1 MRDGFAMGTA
11 PAAETIR
18 VLIVDDH
25 RLFVEALRATL
36 SSEPRIEVVGVAF
49 DGAEAIRLA
58 AELSPDVVLMDIDM
72 PVMNGIE
79 ATRRICD
86 ANPDVKVVIIT
97 GSESGVD
104 SSRARAAGAA
114 AFMRKD
120 RSAAQL
126 VEAVPEVSTL
136 LLAFGRGRS
145 S

>member
-1 MRDGFAMGTA
+1 MGTA
-11 PAAETIR
+11 PAAEAIR

-25 RLFVEALRATL
+25 RLYVEALRTTL
-36 SSEPRIEVVGVAF
+36 SSEPRVEVVGVAF

-72 PVMNGIE
+72 PVMSGIE
-79 ATRRICD
+79 ATRRICEAD
-86 ANPDVKVVIIT
+86 PEVQVVIIT
-97 GSESGVD
+97 GTESGLD
-104 SSRARAAGAA
+104 AAHARAAGAA

>member
-1 MRDGFAMGTA
+1 MGTA

-49 DGAEAIRLA
+49 DGTEAIRLA

-97 GSESGVD
+97 GSESRVD

>member
-1 MRDGFAMGTA
+1 MGTA
-11 PAAETIR
+11 PAAEAIR

-25 RLFVEALRATL
+25 RLFVEDLRATL
-36 SSEPRIEVVGVAF
+36 SAEPRVEVVGVAF

-58 AELSPDVVLMDIDM
+58 AELSPDVVLMDIDI
-72 PVMNGIE
+72 PAMNSIE
-79 ATRRICD
+79 ATRCICD
-86 ANPDVKVVIIT
+86 ANPEVQVVII
-97 GSESGVD
+97 SGTEARLD
-104 SSRARAAGAA
+104 FGRARAAGAG

-126 VEAVPEVSTL
+126 VDAVPEVSTL

>member
-1 MRDGFAMGTA
+1 MSDALAMGTA
-11 PAAETIR
+11 PAAEVIR

-36 SSEPRIEVVGVAF
+36 SSEPRVEVVGVAF

-72 PVMNGIE
+72 PVMSGIE

-86 ANPDVKVVIIT
+86 ADPDVQVVIIT
-97 GSESGVD
+97 GAESRAD
-104 SSRARAAGAA
+104 SGRARAAGAA

-136 LLAFGRGRS
+136 LLAFGRARS